1 VVTCLTDASAKDT
14 ADPPHDECAATGRI
28 QHSINVKSS
37 LRKRSRSARTSISTI
52 LPLTVNPRPRRADLR
67 E

>member
-1 VVTCLTDASAKDT
+1 
-14 ADPPHDECAATGRI
+14 
-28 QHSINVKSS
+28 